1 MKDNPL
7 LHESV
12 EIFFLEGHGFAVYF
26 YLLIILAPVEF
37 LSLYLPSLDT
47 QMWSGSANLF
57 KVSAVTTLLL
67 TVYLAL
73 RVANQEFA
81 AWRFKPIKRWMRE
94 DGLGASAVS
103 QGQLAFLSLHIA
115 VSILLCAPF
124 LIWAGAIART
134 PFPRVGV
141 TLLLLSFYALSYGIW
156 GLVTLA
162 LWERRAETRQVFIR
176 CFFFCLVVFSA
187 LFYLPVNPVAF
198 LLAYL
203 GRQELMPL
211 SIAGWKVA
219 ASTVHVAFH
228 LLIGMTG
235 LAAYRWALKKD
246 LMF

>member
-7 LHESV
+7 LRESV

-246 LMF
+246 LMS

>member
-235 LAAYRWALKKD
+235 LVAYRWALKKD
-246 LMF
+246 LMS

>member
-1 MKDNPL
+1 MRNNPL
-7 LHESV
+7 LRESI

-246 LMF
+246 LMS